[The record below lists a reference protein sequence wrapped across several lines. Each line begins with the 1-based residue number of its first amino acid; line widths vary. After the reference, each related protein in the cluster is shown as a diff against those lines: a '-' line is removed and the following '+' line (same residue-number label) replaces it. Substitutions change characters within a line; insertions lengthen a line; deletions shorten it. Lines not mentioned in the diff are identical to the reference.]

1 MRHLERSRRKRPGE
15 SDKILRFAVAAVLLL
30 FLVAGIVVAVRL
42 MNPRVDATEGRKR
55 LEEVA
60 SADVQEID
68 AKIQKLEAEER
79 KEKREAEDRSYNE
92 IFAGLCFWG
101 TL

>member
-1 MRHLERSRRKRPGE
+1 MRKSGRSRRKRPGE

-60 SADVQEID
+60 SADVQESG
-68 AKIQKLEAEER
+68 R
-79 KEKREAEDRSYNE
+79 RSGNLRTVPTMRYLRGPSFLGILLARVSMNL
-92 IFAGLCFWG
+92 GS
-101 TL
+101 

>member
-1 MRHLERSRRKRPGE
+1 MRKSGRSRRKRPGE
-15 SDKILRFAVAAVLLL
+15 GDKILRFAVAAVLLL

-68 AKIQKLEAEER
+68 AKI
-79 KEKREAEDRSYNE
+79 
-92 IFAGLCFWG
+92 
-101 TL
+101 